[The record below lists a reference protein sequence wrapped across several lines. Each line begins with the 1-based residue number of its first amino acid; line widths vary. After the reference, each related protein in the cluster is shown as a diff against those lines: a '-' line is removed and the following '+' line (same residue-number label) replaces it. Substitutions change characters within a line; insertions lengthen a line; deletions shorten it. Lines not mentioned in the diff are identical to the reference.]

1 MKDELSLTVSI
12 WGFIKIKILPKKPKK
27 YKLNK
32 YTLKKIAKRDLK
44 AEKAKAK
51 KAEKAKQKEAQ
62 KAKKKAAEKK
72 LTPEEKK
79 AIKAE
84 KKASRPAIPDM
95 ISLFAGILKLFFS
108 TFLAHFHFH
117 ITRIRIKVGT
127 PDAAQTA
134 LMYTGICAV
143 LKPVLIFLDRHSNLH
158 GMKRADI
165 YLEPDFIHEKMD
177 IDVKVAFSMNL
188 FGLFCVLFKVGFK
201 FLFGWI
207 KIKPNTEKNQDK
219 PNNEDKNKGKS
230 DNKEITKPIPET

>member
-1 MKDELSLTVSI
+1 MKDELSLTVSL

-51 KAEKAKQKEAQ
+51 KAEKAKQRAMQ
-62 KAKKKAAEKK
+62 KAEKKSAEKK
-72 LTPEEKK
+72 LSPEEKK
-79 AIKAE
+79 AIKAS

-95 ISLFAGILKLFFS
+95 ISLFANILKLFFS

-134 LMYTGICAV
+134 LMYSGICAV
-143 LKPVLIFLDRHSNLH
+143 LQPTLIFLDRHSNLH
-158 GMKRADI
+158 GMKKADI
-165 YLEPDFIHEKMD
+165 YLEPDFNHEKID
-177 IDVKVAFSMNL
+177 IDVKVGFSMNL

-207 KIKPNTEKNQDK
+207 KIKPNTEKNTDTKDSQNK
-219 PNNEDKNKGKS
+219 TNKNK
-230 DNKEITKPIPET
+230 KEVKKPLSET